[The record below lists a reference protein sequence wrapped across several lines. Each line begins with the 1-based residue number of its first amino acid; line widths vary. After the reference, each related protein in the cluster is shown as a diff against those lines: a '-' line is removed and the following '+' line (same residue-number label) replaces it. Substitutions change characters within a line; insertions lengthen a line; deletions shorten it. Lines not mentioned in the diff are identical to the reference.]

1 MRGRFLGV
9 VALIL
14 FAIATQ
20 AVASGPRWVTGQPY
34 YYPEGN
40 IIVWYTDSPEYF
52 TDSGDLSAYV
62 NNAAANAI
70 VAAAAGVWTVP
81 TSRLNLLYGGT
92 LDEHA
97 SAANVYPTS
106 TGLVFPADVQSA
118 NYLNKQIAVLY
129 DSDGAITDLMLGQGA
144 SDPSG
149 CRQNGV
155 TESVDSI
162 STSGKIQHAILVLN
176 GRCTGPAPEQQLQL
190 QYQLMRAFGRVIGLG
205 WSQTNDNVFTGNPAP
220 TYNQALYW
228 PIMHPIDVICGPYT
242 YQCMPQPFTL
252 RDDDV
257 SGLGLLYPVW
267 VFAPPAPGKTDT
279 LARGARMRGTI
290 SFPNGQ
296 GMQGVNVVI
305 HRLEPFWDT
314 PEAWESTSGVSGYLF
329 RHSSPNPVN
338 GSIATSAATNMGS
351 PASSLEGYYEIFRTP
366 LYDWEGWQNLILTTQ
381 PINPLYVGAYAVG
394 PYDAN
399 SVEPSG
405 TTMQQESY
413 VNSPYTDVAVNFSSS
428 DAADGCQTTQ
438 DGSESAPVA
447 VPSQGW
453 WTDNLCAYGHTAWS
467 TLAVK
472 ANRTLTVEVM
482 ALDEHSMAT
491 SAKTMPV
498 IGLWNSTDPLGT
510 LPTVGKTA
518 GAFNSASTG
527 TSTLTT
533 QSAQQQQLRI
543 AIADQRGDGRPDYAY
558 QARVLYA
565 DTIAPASVPATGGVV
580 TITGMGFRA
589 GNAVTVNGVSAA
601 VSSWT
606 ANTIVA
612 TVPSLHALGVTTAL
626 AADVAVKDLASGGTT
641 VMGGALSYAAPALAL
656 NLIVA
661 PTGTVFL
668 GDAVPFTVQAIAADG
683 MTPLVNESIT
693 FTATGGAIFGA
704 CAAVTCSILT
714 DTTGMAS
721 TTVIPQT
728 FGTVTLT
735 ATGVAGTQTDAFNAA
750 TRVRTITAVNPT
762 QYVAAGA
769 SVVWIPQVE
778 LADNSGSSVGISV
791 SWSGTSGLMLVT
803 PLVSTTD
810 AQGIAQTQA
819 TTGPLAGGVQA
830 TAAACAWSAV
840 CTGFTAIGVDA
851 SQWQLVIVSGEG
863 QSISASSML
872 VPVVLRVTD
881 AASHPVAGALVE
893 IHQTLDA
900 WQPPCPDHGRC
911 PAPAVYGTSA
921 TTAISNADG
930 LIIVAPMQLPGVPT
944 ETNIAVAAGL
954 HGFVSMA
961 LQQHP

>member
-1 MRGRFLGV
+1 MRGRFLRV
-9 VALIL
+9 VALML
-14 FAIATQ
+14 FATAAQ
-20 AVASGPRWVTGQPY
+20 AIASGPRWVTGQPY
-34 YYPEGN
+34 YYPEGK
-40 IIVWYTDSPEYF
+40 IITWYTDSPEYF

-70 VAAAAGVWTVP
+70 VAAAAGVWTIP
-81 TSRLNLLYGGT
+81 TSRLNLVYGGT
-92 LDEHA
+92 LNEHA
-97 SAANVYPTS
+97 SSANVYPTS
-106 TGLVFPADVQSA
+106 TGLVFPADVQST

-162 STSGKIQHAILVLN
+162 STSGGIQHAILVLN

-220 TYNQALYW
+220 SYNQALYW

-267 VFAPPAPGKTDT
+267 VFAPAAPGKTDT
-279 LARGARMRGTI
+279 LARGSRMTGKV

-305 HRLEPFWDT
+305 HRLEPFWTT

-329 RHSSPNPVN
+329 RRSSPNPVS
-338 GSIATSAATNMGS
+338 GSTTSPITNMGS

-366 LYDWEGWQNLILTTQ
+366 LYAGEVWQNLILSTQ
-381 PINPLYVGAYAVG
+381 AINPLYVGPYAVG

-399 SVEPSG
+399 AVEPSG
-405 TTMQQESY
+405 SIMQQEFYVTQSY
-413 VNSPYTDVAVNFSSS
+413 GQEVVDFPIS
-428 DAADGCQTTQ
+428 DAATGCQTTE
-438 DGSESAPVA
+438 DGSESAPAA

-453 WTDNLCAYGHTAWS
+453 WADNLCAYGHTAWS
-467 TLAVK
+467 SLAVK
-472 ANRTLTVEVM
+472 ANRTLTVEVT
-482 ALDEHSMAT
+482 ALDEQAFAT
-491 SAKTMPV
+491 SAKMMPV
-498 IGLWNSTDPLGT
+498 VGIWNSTDALGI
-510 LPTVGKTA
+510 LPTVAETP

-527 TSTLTT
+527 MTAVTAQNT
-533 QSAQQQQLRI
+533 QPQQLRI

-565 DTIAPASVPATGGVV
+565 DAITPASLPAGGGVV

-606 ANTIVA
+606 AKTIVA
-612 TVPSLHALGVTTAL
+612 TVPSLHTLGVTTAL
-626 AADVAVKDLASGGTT
+626 VADVTVRDLASGGTS
-641 VMGGALSYAAPALAL
+641 VMAGALSYAAPTPTLH
-656 NLIVA
+656 LIAA

-683 MTPLVNESIT
+683 VTPLVNQSIT
-693 FTATGGAIFGA
+693 FSVTGGGAIFGA
-704 CAAVTCSILT
+704 CMATTCSMVT
-714 DTTGMAS
+714 DATGMAS
-721 TTVIPQT
+721 TTVIAQAA
-728 FGTVTLT
+728 GNVTLT
-735 ATGVAGTQTDAFNAA
+735 AAGDAGTQTDGFTAA
-750 TRVRTITAVNPT
+750 VRVRTITALNPA

-769 SVVWIPQVE
+769 AVVWAPQVV
-778 LADNSGSSVGISV
+778 LADNSSSPVGVSV
-791 SWSGTSGLMLVT
+791 SWSGASGSMVVT
-803 PLVSTTD
+803 PSVSMTD
-810 AQGIAQTQA
+810 AQGIAETQA
-819 TTGPLAGGVQA
+819 TTGPLAAGVQV
-830 TAAACAWSAV
+830 TAGACAWSSI
-840 CTGFTAIGVDA
+840 CTDFTAIGVDP
-851 SQWQLVIVSGEG
+851 SQWQLVVVSGEG
-863 QSISASSML
+863 QSIAATGTL
-872 VPVVLRVTD
+872 APVVLRVTD
-881 AASHPVAGALVE
+881 AAGHPVAGALVE

-911 PAPAVYGTSA
+911 PVPAIYGTSA

-930 LIIVAPMQLPGVPT
+930 LITVAPMQLSGVAGV
-944 ETNIAVAAGL
+944 TNIAAAAGP
-954 HGFVSMA
+954 HGFVSLA
-961 LQQHP
+961 LQEQP

>member
-1 MRGRFLGV
+1 MRGRFLRAA
-9 VALIL
+9 ALIL
-14 FAIATQ
+14 FATATQ

-40 IIVWYTDSPEYF
+40 VIVWYTDSPEYF

-106 TGLVFPADVQSA
+106 TGLVFPTDVQSA

-205 WSQTNDNVFTGNPAP
+205 WSQTNDNVFTGNPVP

-267 VFAPPAPGKTDT
+267 QFAPPAPGKTDT
-279 LARGARMRGTI
+279 LARAGRIVGTI
-290 SFPNGQ
+290 SFPDGQ

-305 HRLEPFWDT
+305 HRLEPSWDT

-338 GSIATSAATNMGS
+338 GSTTSPTTNMGS
-351 PASSLEGYYEIFRTP
+351 PANSLEGYYEIFRTP
-366 LYDWEGWQNLILTTQ
+366 LYDWEVWQNLILTTQ
-381 PINPLYVGAYAVG
+381 PINPLYVGPYAVG

-399 SVEPSG
+399 SVAPSG
-405 TTMQQESY
+405 TVMQEEFY
-413 VNSPYTDVAVNFSSS
+413 VMGPNGSAVLNFPSS

-438 DGSESAPVA
+438 DGSESAPVT
-447 VPSQGW
+447 VPSLGW
-453 WTDNLCAYGHTAWS
+453 WTDNLCVYGHTAWS

-472 ANRTLTVEVM
+472 ASRTLTVEVT

-498 IGLWNSTDPLGT
+498 IGLWNSTDALGT
-510 LPTVGKTA
+510 LPTVGKTP

-527 TSTLTT
+527 MSTLTT
-533 QSAQQQQLRI
+533 ESTQPQQLRI

-565 DTIAPASVPATGGVV
+565 DTVAPASVPASGGVV

-612 TVPSLHALGVTTAL
+612 TVPSLRTLGVTTAL
-626 AADVAVKDLASGGTT
+626 VADVAVKDLASGGTT
-641 VMGGALSYAAPALAL
+641 VMAGALSYAAPAPTL
-656 NLIVA
+656 NLIAA

-683 MTPLVNESIT
+683 VTPLANQSIT

-704 CAAVTCSILT
+704 CMAATCSILT
-714 DTTGMAS
+714 DATGIAS
-721 TTVIPQT
+721 TTVIPEAP
-728 FGTVTLT
+728 GNVMLT
-735 ATGVAGTQTDAFNAA
+735 ATGVAGTQTDVFNAA
-750 TRVRTITAVNPT
+750 TRVRTIAALNPT

-769 SVVWIPQVE
+769 SVVWAPQVA
-778 LADNSGSSVGISV
+778 LADNSGSTVGVSV
-791 SWSGTSGLMLVT
+791 SWSRTSGSILMT
-803 PLVSTTD
+803 PSVSIAD
-810 AQGIAQTQA
+810 AQSIAQTQA
-819 TTGPLAGGVQA
+819 TTCPLAAGAQA
-830 TAAACAWSAV
+830 TAAACAWSAI
-840 CTGFTAIGVDA
+840 CTDFTAIGVDA

-863 QSISASSML
+863 QSIPAISTFA
-872 VPVVLRVTD
+872 PVVLRVSD

-911 PAPAVYGTSA
+911 PVPAVYGTSA
-921 TTAISNADG
+921 TTAISNVDG
-930 LIIVAPMQLPGVPT
+930 IITVAPIQLPGVPSV
-944 ETNIAVAAGL
+944 TNIAAATGP
-954 HGFVSMA
+954 HGFVSLA
-961 LQQHP
+961 LQQQP

>member
-1 MRGRFLGV
+1 M
-9 VALIL
+9 IL

-40 IIVWYTDSPEYF
+40 VIVWYTDSPEYF
-52 TDSGDLSAYV
+52 TDSGDLSVYV

-81 TSRLNLLYGGT
+81 TSRLNLLNGGT
-92 LDEHA
+92 IDEHA

-129 DSDGAITDLMLGQGA
+129 DSDGAITDMMLGQGA

-205 WSQTNDNVFTGNPAP
+205 WSQTNDNVFTGNPVP

-267 VFAPPAPGKTDT
+267 QFAPPAPGKTDT
-279 LARGARMRGTI
+279 LARAGRVVGTI
-290 SFPNGQ
+290 SFPDGQ

-305 HRLEPFWDT
+305 HRLEPFWST

-338 GSIATSAATNMGS
+338 GSTNSATTNMGS
-351 PASSLEGYYEIFRTP
+351 AAGSLEGYYEIFRTP
-366 LYDWEGWQNLILTTQ
+366 LYDWEDWQNLIITTQ
-381 PINPLYVGAYAVG
+381 PINPLYVGPYAVG

-399 SVEPSG
+399 SVAPSG
-405 TTMQQESY
+405 SVMQQEYY
-413 VNSPYTDVAVNFSSS
+413 VMGVYGSVVLDFPSS

-472 ANRTLTVEVM
+472 ASRTLTVEVT

-491 SAKTMPV
+491 SAKTLPV
-498 IGLWNSTDPLGT
+498 IGLWNSTDALGT
-510 LPTVGKTA
+510 LPTVGRTP

-527 TSTLTT
+527 MSTLTT
-533 QSAQQQQLRI
+533 ESTQPQQLRI

-589 GNAVTVNGVSAA
+589 GNAVTVNGISAA

-612 TVPSLHALGVTTAL
+612 TVPSLRTLGVTTSL
-626 AADVAVKDLASGGTT
+626 VADVTVKDLASGGTT
-641 VMGGALSYAAPALAL
+641 VMAGALSYAAPAPVL
-656 NLIVA
+656 NLIAA

-683 MTPLVNESIT
+683 VTPLVNQSIT
-693 FTATGGAIFGA
+693 FSATGGAIFGA
-704 CAAVTCSILT
+704 CMAATCSIVT
-714 DTTGMAS
+714 DATGMAS
-721 TTVIPQT
+721 TTVIPQAP
-728 FGTVTLT
+728 GNVTLT
-735 ATGVAGTQTDAFNAA
+735 AAGAAGTQTDVFNAA
-750 TRVRTITAVNPT
+750 TRVRTITALNPT

-769 SVVWIPQVE
+769 SVVWAPQVA
-778 LADNSGSSVGISV
+778 LNDNSGSTVGVPV
-791 SWSGTSGLMLVT
+791 SWSGTSGSMLMT
-803 PLVSTTD
+803 PPVSMTD
-810 AQGIAQTQA
+810 TQSIAQTQV
-819 TTGPLAGGVQA
+819 TTGPLAAGVQA
-830 TAAACAWSAV
+830 TAAACAWSAI
-840 CTGFTAIGVDA
+840 CADFTAIGVDT

-863 QSISASSML
+863 QSIPASGTL
-872 VPVVLRVTD
+872 APVVLRVTD
-881 AASHPVAGALVE
+881 ATSHPVAGALVE
-893 IHQTLDA
+893 VHQTLDA
-900 WQPPCPDHGRC
+900 WQPSCPDHGRC
-911 PAPAVYGTSA
+911 PVPAVYGTSD

-930 LIIVAPMQLPGVPT
+930 CITVAPMQLPGVPSV
-944 ETNIAVAAGL
+944 TNIAAATGP
-954 HGFVSMA
+954 HGFVSLA
-961 LQQHP
+961 LQQQP

>member
-1 MRGRFLGV
+1 M
-9 VALIL
+9 IL
-14 FAIATQ
+14 FAAATQ
-20 AVASGPRWVTGQPY
+20 AIASGPRWVTGQPY
-34 YYPEGN
+34 YYPEGS
-40 IIVWYTDSPEYF
+40 IIVWYTDSPQYF

-70 VAAAAGVWTVP
+70 VAAAASVWTIP

-97 SAANVYPTS
+97 SAANVYPTG
-106 TGLVFPADVQSA
+106 TGLVFPVDVQST

-129 DSDGAITDLMLGQGA
+129 DSDGAITDMMLGQGA

-176 GRCTGPAPEQQLQL
+176 GRCTGPTPEQQLQL
-190 QYQLMRAFGRVIGLG
+190 QYQLMRAFGRIIGLG

-267 VFAPPAPGKTDT
+267 QFAPPAPGKTDT
-279 LARGARMRGTI
+279 LARGGRIVGTV

-338 GSIATSAATNMGS
+338 GSIATSATTNMGS

-394 PYDAN
+394 SYDTSA
-399 SVEPSG
+399 VAPSG
-405 TTMQQESY
+405 AVMQQEFY
-413 VNSPYTDVAVNFSSS
+413 VMSPYGSVILNFPSS

-438 DGSESAPVA
+438 DGSESAPAA

-453 WTDNLCAYGHTAWS
+453 WTDNLCVYGHTAWS

-472 ANRTLTVEVM
+472 ANRTLTVEVT
-482 ALDEHSMAT
+482 ALDERSMAT

-498 IGLWNSTDPLGT
+498 IGVWSSTDALGT
-510 LPTVGKTA
+510 LPTIAKTA

-527 TSTLTT
+527 TTALTVQST
-533 QSAQQQQLRI
+533 QSQQLRI
-543 AIADQRGDGRPDYAY
+543 AVADQRGDGRPDYAY
-558 QARVLYA
+558 QARILYA
-565 DTIAPASVPATGGVV
+565 DSITPASVPATGGVV

-589 GNAVTVNGVSAA
+589 GNAVTINGVSAA

-612 TVPSLHALGVTTAL
+612 TMPSLRTLGVTTAL
-626 AADVAVKDLASGGTT
+626 VADVTVKDLASGGDT
-641 VMGGALSYAAPALAL
+641 VMAGALSYAAPVPAL
-656 NLIVA
+656 NLIAA
-661 PTGTVFL
+661 PAGTVFV
-668 GDAVPFTVQAIAADG
+668 GDSASFTVQAIGVDG
-683 MTPLVNESIT
+683 VTPLVNQSIT
-693 FTATGGAIFGA
+693 FVATGAGAIFGA
-704 CAAVTCSILT
+704 CMAATCSILT
-714 DTTGMAS
+714 DARGIAS
-721 TTVIPQT
+721 TTVTPQAA
-728 FGTVTLT
+728 GVVTLS
-735 ATGVAGTQTDAFNAA
+735 ATGNAGTQSDVFTAVA
-750 TRVRTITAVNPT
+750 RVRTITPVNPT

-769 SVVWIPQVE
+769 LVNWIPQ
-778 LADNSGSSVGISV
+778 LALSDNSGSTIGVPV
-791 SWSGTSGLMLVT
+791 SWRVTSGAITVT
-803 PLVSTTD
+803 PAVSTTD
-810 AQGIAQTQA
+810 AQSMAKAQA
-819 TTGPLAGGVQA
+819 VTGPLSGGVPA
-830 TAAACAWSAV
+830 TAMACAWIAI
-840 CTGFTAIGVDA
+840 CADFTAIGVDA
-851 SQWQLVIVSGEG
+851 SQWQLVVVSGEG
-863 QSISASSML
+863 QAIDATGTL
-872 VPVVLRVTD
+872 APVVLRVVD
-881 AASHPVAGALVE
+881 SASHPVVGAQVE
-893 IHQTLDA
+893 VHQTLDA
-900 WQPPCPDHGRC
+900 WQVPCPDHGRC
-911 PAPAVYGTSA
+911 PVPAVYGASVA
-921 TTAISNADG
+921 TEISDGDG
-930 LIIVAPMQLPGVPT
+930 LITITPMQLAGVAGV
-944 ETNIAVAAGL
+944 TNIAAASGP

-961 LQQHP
+961 LQEGP